1 MFDGVNMR
9 FNLSETLVTKFTT
22 GNDDDALVDALTSNE
37 LVNEVGQAAH
47 IIKAFDAAN
56 HDNPRSVTGGNT

>member
-22 GNDDDALVDALTSNE
+22 GNDDYALVDALTSNE
-37 LVNEVGQAAH
+37 L
-47 IIKAFDAAN
+47 AFDAAH